1 MSAPP
6 VDILVLS
13 AGTLSFVEP
22 PGSFDICGVC
32 FWEDDVVQLKNPY
45 LHTGA
50 NRMSLI
56 EAQKNFLEFGAMSR
70 DALEYVQAS
79 PDGERDPG
87 WRPFD
92 PAVDDPDGGLE
103 RAYSDATDPYYWWHG
118 SDPDLIYWWR
128 PTFWRRNL
136 SEYAPKRPE
145 LLAALAD

>member
-1 MSAPP
+1 MSDTSEPP
-6 VDILVLS
+6 AGHEHDES
-13 AGTLSFVEP
+13 AARRYPCPVCGYLSFVEP

-79 PDGERDPG
+79 PDGRA
-87 WRPFD
+87 RSRVAAFRS
-92 PAVDDPDGGLE
+92 GG
-103 RAYSDATDPYYWWHG
+103 R
-118 SDPDLIYWWR
+118 
-128 PTFWRRNL
+128 
-136 SEYAPKRPE
+136 
-145 LLAALAD
+145 